1 MRTILI
7 VEDNPTMARAL
18 EDNFTMK
25 GYRVMTA
32 CDGEQ
37 ALSAALTDRPD
48 MIILDIMLPKVNGF
62 EVCSRIREKKVD
74 TPIIML
80 SAKDQDA
87 DVITGLNLGADDY
100 VTKPFSIKQL
110 LARVE
115 ALLRRTAQSE
125 PDTYQFGSFN
135 LDVAKQTL
143 THDGAKVPLSPKEF
157 AVLHLLVKRQG
168 SVLTRD
174 EILSSAFGVTYF
186 VSAKNIDGFIKAI
199 REKIEPDLKKPTF
212 IHTIA
217 DIGYKF
223 EPASPDSYSASRGG
237 PV

>member
-1 MRTILI
+1 M
-7 VEDNPTMARAL
+7 VRAL

-25 GYRVMTA
+25 GYRVKTA
-32 CDGEQ
+32 RDGEQ
-37 ALSAALTDRPD
+37 ALSVALADRPD
-48 MIILDIMLPKVNGF
+48 MIILDVMLPRVNGF

-80 SAKDQDA
+80 SAKDQDT

-110 LARVE
+110 LARAE
-115 ALLRRTAQSE
+115 ALFRRTALKE
-125 PDTYQFGSFN
+125 PDVYQFGGFN

-143 THDGAKVPLSPKEF
+143 IRNNSEVALSPKEF
-157 AVLHLLVKRQG
+157 AVLHLLVKRRG

-174 EILSSAFGVTYF
+174 EILRTAFGNAHF

-199 REKIEPDLKKPTF
+199 REKIEQDLKKPIF
-212 IHTIA
+212 IHTID

-223 EPASPDSYSASRGG
+223 EP
-237 PV
+237 V